1 MPACVPLAATAGS
14 AALRTTRGAHP
25 TLRMDAFL
33 RNTDATYQHA
43 EAPQGGDRFIRQM
56 ATYGNVRPSPCFIA
70 EARARRPVINTDTAM
85 DMSSLPAPWNDPT
98 GHKKEGTLVVP
109 QPSGDGVSNAFAEM
123 CKNDALMLPSERR
136 AEAKQIVAGEK
147 QWREDRQALFKYKKQ
162 IRTLEMKHPDGVE
175 GIDGPMYPETR
186 IYAEKRAQMQD
197 RAHKLQTHAEGRFA
211 RLERQMGADDA
222 TTRRNY
228 GTDPNQHR
236 SEDICAQR
244 KFIDRE
250 VHPVRFQDTHSRIFP
265 KYVAVWDPG
274 RAQALRSHDVR
285 DKSHNIV
292 SGGDNAITFEV
303 AGQWGLPAA

>member
-1 MPACVPLAATAGS
+1 MPAYVSPTATAGS
-14 AALRTTRGAHP
+14 LAMRSARGAHP

-33 RNTDATYQHA
+33 HSTDATYQHA
-43 EAPQGGDRFIRQM
+43 EVPQGGDRFIRQM

-109 QPSGDGVSNAFAEM
+109 QPCVDKVSNAFADM
-123 CKNDALMLPSERR
+123 YQNDALMLPSERR

-228 GTDPNQHR
+228 GTDPQQHR

-244 KFIDRE
+244 KCIDPE
-250 VHPVRFQDTHSRIFP
+250 VHPARFLDTHSRIFP
-265 KYVAVWDPG
+265 KYVAVWDPD
-274 RAQALRSHDVR
+274 RAKYLRSHEVR
-285 DKSHNIV
+285 DTSYNIV
-292 SGGDNAITFEV
+292 NGGANAMTFEV
-303 AGQWGLPAA
+303 ASQQA